1 MKGSERTQGT
11 HAQETQRNALR
22 RGERSMAQQQ
32 ELTVQ
37 ERPPWVDD
45 ASVKTCRNCNKDFG
59 VFTRKVTLLLI
70 FFTRIFAKIILF
82 FFHVLSSNLLAPL
95 QVYTTS
101 SSSSS
106 SSSRLLFI
114 VCSPLLSS
122 LHHSLSEQTDDVG
135 TSFVTV
141 VHLLLLSFHLLCA
154 ILIPR
159 GYALAASLH
168 LLRN

>member
-1 MKGSERTQGT
+1 MRENAVYACAGDATQCIEERGQ
-11 HAQETQRNALR
+11 
-22 RGERSMAQQQ
+22 ERSMAQQQ

-45 ASVKTCRNCNKDFG
+45 ATVKTCRNCNKDFG

-70 FFTRIFAKIILF
+70 FLTRIFAKIILF
-82 FFHVLSSNLLAPL
+82 FFHVLSSNMLAPL
-95 QVYTTS
+95 QVYTT
-101 SSSSS
+101 SSS

-159 GYALAASLH
+159 GYALAALLH